1 MDGHQLWR
9 RGALV
14 WSVRFCSVEAVVRD
28 PTGFHFFDPH
38 VGKRIAAT
46 PLASRHPS
54 SRDANWDRDV
64 MSSLG
69 KMR

>member
-1 MDGHQLWR
+1 MGTSFGSGARLCGRSDSAPWR
-9 RGALV
+9 RL
-14 WSVRFCSVEAVVRD
+14 SVT
-28 PTGFHFFDPH
+28 TGFHFFDPH